1 MHKVLSIMPDTKL
14 TLINVGFKILSIYLI
29 IKLRI
34 CDPIRRMRTAIVEKE
49 KWLSQRHIAR
59 I

>member
-1 MHKVLSIMPDTKL
+1 MPDTKL

-34 CDPIRRMRTAIVEKE
+34 CDPIRWMRTAIVEKE